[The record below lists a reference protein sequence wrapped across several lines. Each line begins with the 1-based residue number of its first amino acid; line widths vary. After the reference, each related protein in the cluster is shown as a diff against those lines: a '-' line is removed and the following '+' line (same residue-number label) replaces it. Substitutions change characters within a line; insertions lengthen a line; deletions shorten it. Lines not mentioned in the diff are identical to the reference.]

1 MDSLQEFCEL
11 QGIKVEPPPQPQL
24 SQQLPQLQQQQFFEA
39 ENSGERQ
46 QQFYGQNSSAA
57 ATSDPFQNS
66 RSHLQQPQ
74 QLIGGPAIKAEPF
87 EATDQMTAGTAG
99 GSAASAGSPSTDNP
113 VLKQFLE
120 DNTFQVKMA
129 FQVNLAAT

>member
-57 ATSDPFQNS
+57 ATSDPYQNS

-87 EATDQMTAGTAG
+87 EATDQMTAG
-99 GSAASAGSPSTDNP
+99 GSAASAGSSSTDNP